1 MPRSSG
7 CSKAF
12 VAWRPGVRMKSFKRE
27 ASAMNFRMLSIPV
40 VMLVSF
46 GATAAYLVWQQ
57 GGWDSLTTASP
68 HAPAEA
74 ASARFARTSGP
85 PPSRQPVL
93 APAPAPAAA
102 GDALP
107 ASILLRAKRGVA
119 QAGEY
124 NAFAVN
130 NSSKYLNIDV
140 SVVSASTGRQSS
152 LRVGLEPLGRKG
164 LTAEGLV
171 IGPGDHVTIRSPP
184 LSDLDIAH
192 VTAEQ

>member
-85 PPSRQPVL
+85 PPSPSPRPPAPPPPGHPVL
-93 APAPAPAAA
+93 APAPPPAAA

-107 ASILLRAKRGVA
+107 VSILLRAKRGVA
-119 QAGEY
+119 QAG
-124 NAFAVN
+124 
-130 NSSKYLNIDV
+130 
-140 SVVSASTGRQSS
+140 
-152 LRVGLEPLGRKG
+152 
-164 LTAEGLV
+164 
-171 IGPGDHVTIRSPP
+171 
-184 LSDLDIAH
+184 
-192 VTAEQ
+192 